1 MANPMNPIMNSK
13 VIYCHNDREKGP
25 VIALKVDSHEEQ
37 TTGVDGVKLLVNKK
51 TTALTLE
58 YVIDQG
64 NWQDLLR
71 EDLPSWLY

>member
-51 TTALTLE
+51 NHS
-58 YVIDQG
+58 V
-64 NWQDLLR
+64 DLGVCHRPRQLAGS
-71 EDLPSWLY
+71 P

>member
-37 TTGVDGVKLLVNKK
+37 PTGVDGVKLQVNKK
-51 TTALTLE
+51 QLC
-58 YVIDQG
+58 
-64 NWQDLLR
+64 
-71 EDLPSWLY
+71 